1 MFLAAIKNL
10 FKANLIFIIF
20 PVRWRTAMGKKSW
33 SRLAGRR
40 RLEAAGSQDM
50 KLPFE
55 KADKIWIGDLFRN
68 IVD

>member
-1 MFLAAIKNL
+1 
-10 FKANLIFIIF
+10 
-20 PVRWRTAMGKKSW
+20 MGKKSW